1 MVETAARKTPL
12 LLLPLAWLWRLL
24 GFVIV
29 LAGRIACALLG
40 LALMVAGV
48 ALAISVIGA
57 PAGIPLSALG
67 FLLLVRALF

>member
-1 MVETAARKTPL
+1 MDEDGARKTPL
-12 LLLPLAWLWRLL
+12 LLLPLVWLWRLL

-29 LAGRIACALLG
+29 LTGRIVCALLG

-48 ALAISVIGA
+48 ALAMSVIGA
-57 PAGIPLSALG
+57 PAGIPLSVLG